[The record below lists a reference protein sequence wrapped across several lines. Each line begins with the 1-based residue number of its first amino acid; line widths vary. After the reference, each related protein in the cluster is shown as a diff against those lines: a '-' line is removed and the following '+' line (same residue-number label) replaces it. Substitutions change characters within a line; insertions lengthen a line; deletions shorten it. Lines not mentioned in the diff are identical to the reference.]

1 MKITI
6 FLSALVLVTLILSPA
21 LSFAERDSL
30 CMCMVDGW
38 SPPNLD
44 CTYGM
49 AIFGNYLL
57 FPHRSLYILEIGNS
71 GELNLVSTVLESN
84 HCYNV
89 VVKDTIAYVATGEG
103 LICLDVSNPTSPD
116 SIGYLSGRDFFFL
129 EIVDT
134 LLYIS
139 SSYDLNPLL
148 IVNVSDPTAPTVVST
163 VNDWFFALTGWDIFV
178 DYPYLYAVSGPIGS
192 PHLGALGILDIGNP
206 DSVILTDRFVYEC
219 DLDDFCA
226 YLSVVVDDT
235 IIYICGQNPAITVLA
250 TNSSRDSV
258 WFVDGWDNCVYPLP
272 WGPYSAEGGIYLID
286 STKLVAS
293 RYHDVWV
300 MDISDPSDVRRIA
313 YYAGDSIYL
322 GQAIAVKDS
331 FIFVFGGGSI
341 KVFKYPCGCGDGNSE
356 IDVEPDN
363 FDIDIYPNPF
373 NTACKIDF
381 NLPNS
386 PNLSVAIY
394 NVRGQVVDEFSDLG
408 GGKGSIVWDAS
419 DCPSGIYLVCA
430 TSNNIQLVKKVL
442 FIE

>member
-1 MKITI
+1 
-6 FLSALVLVTLILSPA
+6 
-21 LSFAERDSL
+21 
-30 CMCMVDGW
+30 MVDEW
-38 SPPNLD
+38 SPPNLHA
-44 CTYGM
+44 TYGM

-57 FPHRSLYILEIGNS
+57 FPHGPLYILGIGNS
-71 GELNLVSTVLESN
+71 GDLNLVSTVLESN
-84 HCYNV
+84 HCYDV
-89 VVKDTIAYVATGEG
+89 VVKDSIAYVATGEG

-148 IVNVSDPTAPTVVST
+148 IVDVSDPTAPTVVST

-219 DLDDFCA
+219 DSDDFCR

-235 IIYICGQNPAITVLA
+235 LIYICGQNPAITVLA
-250 TNSSRDSV
+250 TNSARDSV
-258 WFVDGWDNCVYPLP
+258 WFVSGWDNCVYPLP

-293 RYHDVWV
+293 RYHDLWV
-300 MDISDPSDVRRIA
+300 MDISNPSDIHRIA
-313 YYAGDSIYL
+313 YYAGD
-322 GQAIAVKDS
+322 GVCFAQAIAVKDS
-331 FIFVFGGGSI
+331 FIFVSMVSGGGDGVG
-341 KVFKYPCGCGDGNSE
+341 VFKYPCGCGDGNSE
-356 IDVEPDN
+356 IDVVPDN

-386 PNLSVAIY
+386 PDLSVAIY
-394 NVRGQVVDEFSDLG
+394 DIKGQMIDEFSGLS
-408 GGKGSIVWDAS
+408 GGKGSVVWDAS
-419 DCPSGIYLVCA
+419 DCPSGVYLVCA
-430 TSNNIQLVKKVL
+430 TSENTRLVKRVL
-442 FIE
+442 LLK